1 MKFTKSQHYI
11 PQFYLRRFS
20 KDGTKLYAFKKG
32 QEKIFQTNKKDLC
45 AKRFLYDTEIPACNP
60 SKKEFVL
67 LNANEDLLFRLEKVF
82 AETLRVIDGLRPS
95 TEGVVEIGDHDRVV
109 LELFVANL
117 AHRHPYVVKQALES
131 VEDVNEYILRTGIIK
146 EDDMEKLRQE
156 GLADKTALLVEEA
169 LKRVVAVGFLNE
181 PRSDEE
187 PRFILGGPQLEMVE
201 QLDCCSLLLVK
212 CHQAKEFITASYP
225 LWINWV
231 QDEGESAIK
240 SAYIPLSRN
249 IAALFMAGKRETF
262 IAYADDK
269 HVDTLNQA
277 LLSSDNPY
285 WDIAISGSED
295 MLRDFQT
302 KNYFQFQNL

>member
-1 MKFTKSQHYI
+1 MKYTKSQHYI
-11 PQFYLRRFS
+11 PQFYLSRFS

-45 AKRFLYDTEIPACNP
+45 AKRFLYDTEIPTYNP

-67 LNANEDLLFRLEKVF
+67 LNANEDLLFRLEKDF
-82 AETLRVIDGLRPS
+82 AESLREIDSLRPS
-95 TEGVVEIGDHDRVV
+95 TEGVVDIEDHDRIV
-109 LELFVANL
+109 LELLVANF
-117 AHRHPYVVKQALES
+117 AHRHPDVVKQALES
-131 VEDVNEYILRTGIIK
+131 VKDVNEYVLRTGIIK
-146 EDDMEKLRQE
+146 KDDIEKLRQE

-169 LKRVVAVGFLNE
+169 LKKVVAVGFLSE
-181 PRSDEE
+181 PGGDEK
-187 PRFILGGPQLEMVE
+187 PKFMLGGPQLEMVE

-231 QDEGESAIK
+231 QNEGESAIK

-249 IAALFMAGKRETF
+249 LAALFMAGKRETF

-269 HVDTLNQA
+269 YVDILNHV

-295 MLRDFQT
+295 MLRDLQT
-302 KNYFQFQNL
+302 ENYFQFQNL